1 MNETRPLGLAAT
13 ETEAGPAAL
22 PWYLLLFAL
31 LFLGWGVLSPFL
43 PAVLALQ
50 GASAAEVGLL
60 LGMGTALRLFAMPVA
75 GAIADRTGAPR
86 QVLAVALFGAAL
98 SVLCYGMVGG
108 GAMLLLVGVAHAL
121 TTAPIGPLPDAL
133 AVRAAAG
140 PKRLDYG
147 VVRGAGAAAFI
158 LASTGAGLAVAA
170 AGSPLVVLWLNA
182 GLFTLAAGAA
192 LLLPRPLT
200 LHVPLPAPARGAG
213 PVRALLRLAE
223 FRRLVLVSG
232 LIQGSHAFYTGFAV
246 LGWQAA
252 GIAPASIGLLW
263 SLSVAAEVLVFFL
276 LGRRL
281 LGWLGVGGTCALA
294 AAAGLL
300 RWSAMA
306 LDAPLAL
313 LVPMQLLH
321 GLTFAAQHMAA
332 MAVLARLA
340 PDRLGGTAQALLAS
354 LGTGLFTAVLLLA
367 SGALYERVGRGGF
380 WAMAALCALAV
391 PLALRLTGRG
401 D

>member
-1 MNETRPLGLAAT
+1 M
-13 ETEAGPAAL
+13 
-22 PWYLLLFAL
+22 
-31 LFLGWGVLSPFL
+31 LSPFL

-86 QVLAVALFGAAL
+86 QVLAVALLGAAV
-98 SVLCYGMVGG
+98 SVLAYGMVGG

-121 TTAPIGPLPDAL
+121 ATAPVGPLPDAL

-140 PKRLDYG
+140 PRRLDYG

-158 LASTGAGLAVAA
+158 LASTVAGLAVAA
-170 AGSPLVVLWLNA
+170 SGSPKIVLWLNA
-182 GLFTLAAGAA
+182 GLFALAAGAA
-192 LLLPRPLT
+192 LLLPRPAIMPVT
-200 LHVPLPAPARGAG
+200 SPVAVRGAG
-213 PVRALLRLAE
+213 PVRALLRLPE

-252 GIAPASIGLLW
+252 GIGPGSIGLLW

-306 LDAPLAL
+306 LDAPVAL
-313 LVPMQLLH
+313 LVPMQALH

-367 SGALYERVGRGGF
+367 SGALYEQVGLPRLLGHGG
-380 WAMAALCALAV
+380 
-391 PLALRLTGRG
+391 ALRSGRAARLAADG
-401 D
+401 RRRQSACWPAACGLGSRHAAPGPFPPAGRTPGMASRHPS

>member
-1 MNETRPLGLAAT
+1 MPSIPASRCW
-13 ETEAGPAAL
+13 AG
-22 PWYLLLFAL
+22 
-31 LFLGWGVLSPFL
+31 
-43 PAVLALQ
+43 
-50 GASAAEVGLL
+50 
-60 LGMGTALRLFAMPVA
+60 
-75 GAIADRTGAPR
+75 
-86 QVLAVALFGAAL
+86 
-98 SVLCYGMVGG
+98 
-108 GAMLLLVGVAHAL
+108 
-121 TTAPIGPLPDAL
+121 
-133 AVRAAAG
+133 
-140 PKRLDYG
+140 K
-147 VVRGAGAAAFI
+147 
-158 LASTGAGLAVAA
+158 
-170 AGSPLVVLWLNA
+170 
-182 GLFTLAAGAA
+182 
-192 LLLPRPLT
+192 
-200 LHVPLPAPARGAG
+200 
-213 PVRALLRLAE
+213 
-223 FRRLVLVSG
+223 
-232 LIQGSHAFYTGFAV
+232 
-246 LGWQAA
+246 AA
-252 GIAPASIGLLW
+252 GIGPGSIGLLW

-306 LDAPLAL
+306 LDAPVAL

-340 PDRLGGTAQALLAS
+340 PDRLGGTAQALLAA

-367 SGALYERVGRGGF
+367 SGALYERVGLGGF